1 MPQDTET
8 PAEDHGSPREGEA
21 SVAVE
26 DAFDESGKKPRK
38 KRGPLRIALI
48 ALASLLALLLIA
60 AGVIAIIV
68 NQAFNGMK
76 DIGDPFSEISNR
88 PTRVATA
95 GNGEGPVTFLIMGSD
110 SRISAGDPTEWEAGA
125 QRTDA
130 LLLAQISGDRESI
143 SIMSIPRD
151 SWVDI
156 PGVGEGKINAAF
168 SYGGP
173 SLTIQTVE
181 QLTGVHI
188 DHIAIV
194 DFTSFIALTDIVGG
208 VDLTTTEGTEHY
220 NGEEA
225 LDFVRER
232 YSLPSGDFDRVRRQ
246 QAWVKAVLEK
256 LMTPDVLSS
265 PSNLLQI
272 YNSLKDYISVD
283 DGLGVTKLIDL
294 GTSLR
299 GVSSENITMLT
310 APYAGTDTSDDGQ
323 SIVLLDMDTL
333 AEVSKA
339 FQSDTVE
346 SWVEINANRVE
357 TLDSRPLR

>member
-1 MPQDTET
+1 MSQDTNT
-8 PAEDHGSPREGEA
+8 SAEDHDSFHDEQ
-21 SVAVE
+21 SSSVE
-26 DAFDESGKKPRK
+26 DAFVETEAKPRK
-38 KRGPLRIALI
+38 KRSPLKIVLI
-48 ALASLLALLLIA
+48 VISSLLALILIA
-60 AGVIAIIV
+60 VGVIALVV

-88 PTRVATA
+88 PTRAAASPDGTA
-95 GNGEGPVTFLIMGSD
+95 PVNFLIMGSD
-110 SRISAGDPTEWEAGA
+110 SRISAGDPTAWEAGA

-130 LLLAQISGDRESI
+130 LLLVQVSGNRESI

-156 PGVGEGKINAAF
+156 PGVGEAKINAAF

-173 SLTIQTVE
+173 ALTIETVE
-181 QLTGVHI
+181 QLTGVHV

-194 DFTSFIALTDIVGG
+194 DFTSFTALTDIVGG
-208 VDLTTTEGTEHY
+208 VDLTTTEGTKHY
-220 NGEEA
+220 NGEDA
-225 LDFVRER
+225 LTFVRER

-246 QAWVKAVLEK
+246 QAWIKAVLEK

-265 PSNLLQI
+265 PSNLMQI
-272 YNSLKDYISVD
+272 YNSMKDYISVD
-283 DGLGVTKLIDL
+283 DGLGVTTLIDL

-299 GVSSENITMLT
+299 GISSENITMLT
-310 APYAGTDTSDDGQ
+310 APYLGTGTSDDGQ

-333 AEVSKA
+333 AEISKA
-339 FQSDTVE
+339 FQSDTVD
-346 SWVEINANRVE
+346 SWVEINAGRVE